1 MSNTNPTKPRGWTRV
16 LLKGKQFLF
25 DHWHLPCT
33 SIESICTILLVVNH
47 DVIMGDMHDARE
59 VFQFIPPCFCLSSY
73 YPIFFISLSF
83 FSLAGCLSGLYC
95 FMKLL
100 FQVTFFSIPIISYKL
115 KTVFSTELQLL
126 LRSDFEYHQSHLRGK
141 LLLFRS
147 LLTY

>member
-1 MSNTNPTKPRGWTRV
+1 MSNTNPIKPRGWTRV

-100 FQVTFFSIPIISYKL
+100 FQVTFFFHSHNQLQVKNCFFNWASTSITLRFWISPIPL
-115 KTVFSTELQLL
+115 E
-126 LRSDFEYHQSHLRGK
+126 R
-141 LLLFRS
+141 
-147 LLTY
+147 